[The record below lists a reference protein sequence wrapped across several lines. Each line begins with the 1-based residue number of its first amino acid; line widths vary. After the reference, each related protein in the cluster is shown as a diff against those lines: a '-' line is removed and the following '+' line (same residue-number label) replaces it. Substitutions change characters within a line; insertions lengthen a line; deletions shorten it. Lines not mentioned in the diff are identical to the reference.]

1 MQVISPNLFIY
12 SGLLFIILELLT
24 GAATGFDLFLAGVA
38 LLLGGG
44 TFILLKTLW
53 SAVITTTL
61 VITIYFLLFRGMLRD
76 KLISTTTHKINIDK
90 LVGAKGTVIKNISSQ
105 KAGQVKIEGEIWR
118 AISNTDL
125 KKGEIVIVDSIEG
138 VTLKVKS
145 LV

>member
-12 SGLLFIILELLT
+12 SGLLFIILELLI
-24 GAATGFDLFLAGVA
+24 GATTGFDLLLTGIA

-44 TFILLKTLW
+44 AFILFKTLW
-53 SAVITTTL
+53 SAIVTTAL
-61 VITIYFLLFRGMLRD
+61 AITIYFFLLRRILRN
-76 KLISTTTHKINIDK
+76 KLVSTTTHKINIDK
-90 LVGAKGTVIKNISSQ
+90 LVGAKGTVIKDISSQ
-105 KAGQVKIEGEIWR
+105 RAGQVKIEGEIWR